1 MAEIPIPADVYFRD
15 FAFDV
20 VKYEVKRKGTS
31 IAVVD
36 GLPNEEDG
44 EKYIHIPHG
53 SDVAVGDILLS
64 DGFRTTARK
73 ISTDTYQGKPALLK
87 VYF

>member
-1 MAEIPIPADVYFRD
+1 VAEIPVPADVYFRD

-20 VKYEVKRKGTS
+20 VKYEVKRKGTG

-44 EKYIHIPHG
+44 EKYIHLPHG
-53 SDVAVGDILLS
+53 SDVVAGDILHS
-64 DGFRTTARK
+64 DGFRATVK
-73 ISTDTYQGKPALLK
+73 KLSTDTYQGKPELLK
-87 VYF
+87 VYY